1 MKFPDPV
8 QPATLGVEQLFTEM
22 VKGAEVVLVPC
33 FPKVNVGE
41 EAQFALFPI
50 CPLFGQRITVALPP
64 PPAEA
69 MAMLRLAVA
78 LCEGE
83 LESVTFTVNA
93 EVPDAVGVPLICPE
107 LPSVSPTG
115 KEPELTDQV

>member
-1 MKFPDPV
+1 
-8 QPATLGVEQLFTEM
+8 M
-22 VKGAEVVLVPC
+22 VKGAEAVLVPC

-41 EAQFALFPI
+41 GAQFALFPV

-69 MAMLRLAVA
+69 MPMLRMAVA
-78 LCEGE
+78 LCDGE
-83 LESVTFTVNA
+83 LESVTFTVND

-107 LPSVSPTG
+107 LLSVSPAG
-115 KEPELTDQV
+115 KEPELKDQL